1 MQVFNKMA
9 FHMEEGD
16 RWFEQALSHIDEL
29 DEALRR
35 LLSLA
40 EKMAGDRK
48 ELAHSGEM
56 LSKVKNKII
65 LLLRELLNS

>member
-1 MQVFNKMA
+1 
-9 FHMEEGD
+9 MEEGD

-56 LSKVKNKII
+56 LSKVKKKII
-65 LLLRELLNS
+65 RLLLLLLRELLNS